1 MDRRQ
6 FLAGSAAAAA
16 LAAFPA
22 RAQPPS
28 ERSPAERAV
37 WVDSQGGVDEWDEP
51 QPGRFVPSHKLIEAI
66 RQRRMD
72 VIGMT
77 VGEVGNGPDRFRS
90 AVQSIAEW
98 DALIAQHRAHFMKI
112 ESGADIAAARAAG
125 KMGLIYNFQDTTML
139 EGDSARVATFAALG
153 VKQIQL
159 TYNKRNLAGDGCLER
174 ANAGLSDFGRE
185 VIAKIQEA
193 KVLLD
198 LSHAGQRTI
207 AEGIAAAKRPP
218 AITHSACR
226 SLVDLPRNTFD
237 SEMRALADKGG
248 VFGIYL
254 MPFLRL
260 SGQPGKEDLIRH
272 IEHAAKVCGEDH
284 VGIGT
289 DGPLFGYEINEETR
303 KRHREFFE
311 DRRKRGISA
320 PGEAADVLNM
330 VEAITTSAAIRPSP
344 PTSRRAAGAGGE
356 STNCSAATGC
366 GCSARC
372 GADVVPAQAGTSAG
386 ERRGVFHPLRPQPSL
401 GRRVSAHSS

>member
-6 FLAGSAAAAA
+6 FLAGTAAAAA
-16 LAAFPA
+16 VAAIPL

-28 ERSPAERAV
+28 ARPPGDRAV
-37 WVDSQGGVDEWDEP
+37 WVDAQGGIDGWDEP
-51 QPGRFVPSHKLIEAI
+51 QPGRFVPSAKLIEAI
-66 RQRRMD
+66 RQRRLDLMS
-72 VIGMT
+72 MT
-77 VGEVGNGPDRFRS
+77 LGEVGNGPDRFRS

-98 DALIAQHRAHFMKI
+98 DALIDRHRRYFAKI
-112 ESGADIAAARAAG
+112 ESVGDMAAARAAG
-125 KMGLIYNFQDTTML
+125 ALGLIYNFQDTTML
-139 EGDSARVATFAALG
+139 EGESARVATFAALG

-185 VIAKIQEA
+185 VIAKIEEA

-207 AEGIAAAKRPP
+207 AEGIAAATRPL

-226 SLVDLPRNTFD
+226 DLVDLPRNTFD

-254 MPFLRL
+254 MPFLRP

-272 IEHAAKVCGEDH
+272 VEHALKICGEDH
-284 VGIGT
+284 IGLGT

-311 DRRKRGISA
+311 DRRKKGISA
-320 PGEAADVLNM
+320 PGESAEVLNM
-330 VEAITTSAAIRPSP
+330 VEGYNDVGRYAAL
-344 PTSRRAAGAGGE
+344 AA
-356 STNCSAATGC
+356 
-366 GCSARC
+366 
-372 GADVVPAQAGTSAG
+372 DLK
-386 ERRGVFHPLRPQPSL
+386 RRGWSQARIDKLL
-401 GRRVSAHSS
+401 GGNFVRLWSEAWG

>member
-1 MDRRQ
+1 MDRRE
-6 FLAGSAAAAA
+6 FLIASGAVAVAVALPASAA
-16 LAAFPA
+16 PA
-22 RAQPPS
+22 GPRGAGD
-28 ERSPAERAV
+28 PAI
-37 WVDSQGGVDEWDEP
+37 WVDTQGGVDGWDEP
-51 QPGRFVPSHKLIEAI
+51 QQGRFVPSPKLIEAI

-72 VIGMT
+72 LVSMT
-77 VGEVGNGPDRFRS
+77 LGGVGNGPDRFRS
-90 AVQSIAEW
+90 AVQDVAEW
-98 DALIAQHRAHFMKI
+98 DALLAVHKAHFAKI
-112 ESGADIAAARAAG
+112 ESAADIRAARAAG
-125 KMGLIYNFQDTTML
+125 KLGLIYNFQDTTAL
-139 EGDSARVATFAALG
+139 EGEAGRVAIFAALG

-185 VIAKIQEA
+185 VIAEIEKE

-207 AEGIAAAKRPP
+207 AEGIAAARRPP

-260 SGQPGKEDLIRH
+260 SGQPQKEDLIRH
-272 IEHAAKVCGEDH
+272 IDHAAKVCGEDH
-284 VGIGT
+284 VGLGT

-303 KRHREFFE
+303 KRHREFYE
-311 DRRKRGISA
+311 DRRKKGISA

-330 VEAITTSAAIRPSP
+330 VEGYNDVGRYESLADDLRARGW
-344 PTSRRAAGAGGE
+344 SRARIDKLLGG
-356 STNCSAATGC
+356 NFV
-366 GCSARC
+366 RLF
-372 GADVVPAQAGTSAG
+372 G
-386 ERRGVFHPLRPQPSL
+386 EAWG
-401 GRRVSAHSS
+401 

>member
-6 FLAGSAAAAA
+6 FLAGSTAAAA
-16 LAAFPA
+16 LAAFP
-22 RAQPPS
+22 RAAWSQVPWK
-28 ERSPAERAV
+28 RSPGDPAIR
-37 WVDSQGGVDEWDEP
+37 VDAQGGVDGWDEP
-51 QPGRFVPSHKLIEAI
+51 EPGRFVPSPKLIAAI
-66 RQRRMD
+66 RQRGMD
-72 VIGMT
+72 LLSMT

-90 AVQSIAEW
+90 AVQSVAEW
-98 DALIAQHRAHFMKI
+98 DALLALHKAHFLKI
-112 ESGADIAAARAAG
+112 ESGADIRAARATG
-125 KMGLIYNFQDTTML
+125 RMGLIYNFQDTTML

-185 VIAKIQEA
+185 VIAKIEEA

-207 AEGIAAAKRPP
+207 AEGIEAARRPL

-237 SEMRALADKGG
+237 AEMRALAEKGG
-248 VFGIYL
+248 VFGVYL

-260 SGQPGKEDLIRH
+260 TGQPRKEDLIRH

-284 VGIGT
+284 IGLGT

-330 VEAITTSAAIRPSP
+330 VEGYNDIGRYATLAADLKARGWTQARIDKLL
-344 PTSRRAAGAGGE
+344 GG
-356 STNCSAATGC
+356 NFV
-366 GCSARC
+366 RLF
-372 GADVVPAQAGTSAG
+372 G
-386 ERRGVFHPLRPQPSL
+386 EVWPG
-401 GRRVSAHSS
+401 